1 MSHIS
6 DCISPFLKSSVT
18 IAAQT
23 GTDAT
28 GRDTFG
34 TGVATACHI
43 EKTVKMVPGADNQLV
58 LSTVAIWIDGANAV
72 TARDKITLPGGSTPQ
87 ILAIEQYLD
96 PLNAQG
102 ILTVV
107 RT

>member
-6 DCISPFLKSSVT
+6 DCITPFLKSSVT
-18 IAAQT
+18 IAAQS
-23 GTDAT
+23 GTDAQ

-34 TGVATACHI
+34 TGAATACHI
-43 EKTVKMVPGADNQLV
+43 ERTNKLVPGSDNQMV
-58 LSTVAIWIDGANAV
+58 LSTVAIWLDGANAI
-72 TARDKITLPGGSTPQ
+72 TARDKITLPDGSTPQ
-87 ILAIEQYLD
+87 ILAVEQYLD
-96 PLNAQG
+96 PINAQG